1 MVDKDLQAR
10 FDEALIEHIT
20 ETCTSFEQYGGE
32 SFRNLIG
39 VLSKRVKVKHP
50 TTLSRMVDKNADVV
64 LKEITNII
72 RSSTFLYYISLPSG
86 YGNNH
91 HRNPNSNDRD
101 YLCRWAINYIR
112 SVKDDLVSLG
122 FTSDLWTSRSLDSYI
137 SLLHSALGPPI
148 ISLSEHII
156 SNPYAAFY
164 WLEKKHF

>member
-20 ETCTSFEQYGGE
+20 ETFTSFEQYGGE

-50 TTLSRMVDKNADVV
+50 TTLSQMVDKNADVV

-72 RSSTFLYYISLPSG
+72 RSSTFLYYIS
-86 YGNNH
+86 
-91 HRNPNSNDRD
+91 
-101 YLCRWAINYIR
+101 INYIR

-137 SLLHSALGPPI
+137 SLTVSFIDRFPAR
-148 ISLSEHII
+148 
-156 SNPYAAFY
+156 YF
-164 WLEKKHF
+164 